1 MMGKYVLRKMVVG
14 ELLKSTR
21 NRTVKKPSIV
31 EEVMYRS
38 LTDIVPGYLVDS
50 PKCPLNTNFRRDPKR
65 RVNVQGPSAFRQCQ
79 ISPIPTVYRTV
90 GLVVIV
96 NSKQCTF

>member
-1 MMGKYVLRKMVVG
+1 MTGKYVLGKMVVG

-38 LTDIVPGYLVDS
+38 LTDIVSGNLVDS
-50 PKCPLNTNFRRDPKR
+50 PKCSSNTNFRRDPKR
-65 RVNVQGPSAFRQCQ
+65 RVNV
-79 ISPIPTVYRTV
+79 
-90 GLVVIV
+90 
-96 NSKQCTF
+96 